1 MPSVSEG
8 SHTGVQ
14 QFVGADSKQCW
25 QIATRF
31 RGRRQKQRKTAQA
44 VPVVKNFIGV
54 KTIFDA
60 LSEKLS
66 SAFSKITSR
75 GVLNEKDI
83 DEAMREIR
91 IALLEADVSL
101 PVVKSFIAQV
111 KEQALGEKVVKSVQP
126 GQMVIKIVHDELVKL
141 LGAESVELN
150 LTAVPPVCIL
160 MVGLQGSG
168 KTTTSAK
175 IANKLKGR
183 KKVMLVSLDIY
194 RPAAQEQLAQLANQI
209 NVYALPVIK
218 GEKPAET
225 TKRAINEAK
234 KGGYEVIILDSAG
247 RLHIDED
254 LMNEV
259 VEVKKIANPTE
270 TLLVADAMIG
280 QDSCTVAKE
289 FNEKVGVTGIVL
301 TRIDGSAR
309 AGAALSMKM
318 VADVPI
324 KFLGT
329 GEKIAEF
336 EEFHPDRLAG
346 RILGQGDVVSLVE
359 KAMEN
364 VDKDE
369 AEKMAKKMMKGK
381 FDLEDMLSQ
390 LKQVQKLGSM
400 GSLLGMIPGL
410 SKFKTQIEQAN
421 IGDNLVKKQEAIIL
435 SMTKSERR
443 NPDII
448 KASRKKR
455 IAAGAGVEVHEVNKL
470 LKSYEQMSTMMK
482 RMGKMGGLSGM
493 MGGAMPKMQG
503 NPLGKMLG
511 GMGNKFPF

>member
-1 MPSVSEG
+1 M
-8 SHTGVQ
+8 
-14 QFVGADSKQCW
+14 
-25 QIATRF
+25 
-31 RGRRQKQRKTAQA
+31 
-44 VPVVKNFIGV
+44 
-54 KTIFDA
+54 FDA
-60 LSEKLS
+60 LSDKLS

-101 PVVKSFIAQV
+101 PVAKNFIAQV
-111 KEQALGEKVVKSVQP
+111 KEQALGEKVIKSIQP
-126 GQMVIKIVHDELVKL
+126 GQMVVKIVHDELVKL
-141 LGAESVELN
+141 LGAYSSELN
-150 LTAVPPVCIL
+150 LSAQPPVCIL

-175 IANKLKGR
+175 IANKLKNK
-183 KKVMLVSLDIY
+183 KKVLLVSLDIY
-194 RPAAQEQLAQLANQI
+194 RPAAQEQLAQLGSQI
-209 NVYALPVIK
+209 GVVNLPIIK

-225 TKRAINEAK
+225 TKRALDYAK
-234 KGGYEVIILDSAG
+234 KGGFEVVVLDSAG
-247 RLHIDED
+247 RLHIDNE

-259 VEVKKIANPTE
+259 IEVQKIANPTE

-280 QDSCTVAKE
+280 QDACNVAKE
-289 FNEKVGVTGIVL
+289 FNEKVGITGIVL

-318 VADVPI
+318 VADVAI

-329 GEKIAEF
+329 GEKIDEF

-364 VDKDE
+364 VDHAE

-381 FDLEDMLSQ
+381 FDLEDMLAQ

-410 SKFKTQIEQAN
+410 SKFKNQIEQAGV
-421 IGDNLVKKQEAIIL
+421 GDNLIKKQEAIIL
-435 SMTKSERR
+435 SMTIKERK

-455 IAAGAGVEVHEVNKL
+455 IAAGSGVEVHEVNKL
-470 LKSYEQMSTMMK
+470 LKSYEGMSTMMK
-482 RMGKMGGLSGM
+482 KMGKQGGLGSM
-493 MGGAMPKMQG
+493 SALK
-503 NPLGKMLG
+503 NSPLGSMLG
-511 GMGNKFPF
+511 GTGKRFPF

>member
-1 MPSVSEG
+1 M
-8 SHTGVQ
+8 HI
-14 QFVGADSKQCW
+14 D
-25 QIATRF
+25 
-31 RGRRQKQRKTAQA
+31 
-44 VPVVKNFIGV
+44 
-54 KTIFDA
+54 DA
-60 LSEKLS
+60 LME
-66 SAFSKITSR
+66 
-75 GVLNEKDI
+75 
-83 DEAMREIR
+83 
-91 IALLEADVSL
+91 
-101 PVVKSFIAQV
+101 
-111 KEQALGEKVVKSVQP
+111 
-126 GQMVIKIVHDELVKL
+126 
-141 LGAESVELN
+141 
-150 LTAVPPVCIL
+150 
-160 MVGLQGSG
+160 
-168 KTTTSAK
+168 
-175 IANKLKGR
+175 
-183 KKVMLVSLDIY
+183 
-194 RPAAQEQLAQLANQI
+194 
-209 NVYALPVIK
+209 
-218 GEKPAET
+218 
-225 TKRAINEAK
+225 
-234 KGGYEVIILDSAG
+234 EVI
-247 RLHIDED
+247 
-254 LMNEV
+254 
-259 VEVKKIANPTE
+259 EVKKIANPTE

-280 QDSCTVAKE
+280 QDSCVVAKE

-359 KAMEN
+359 KAIEN

-400 GSLLGMIPGL
+400 GSLIGMIPGL
-410 SKFKTQIEQAN
+410 SKFKAQIEQAN

-470 LKSYEQMSTMMK
+470 LKSYEQMSMMMK
-482 RMGKMGGLSGM
+482 KMGKMGGLSAM

-511 GMGNKFPF
+511 GMSNKFPF

>member
-1 MPSVSEG
+1 
-8 SHTGVQ
+8 
-14 QFVGADSKQCW
+14 
-25 QIATRF
+25 
-31 RGRRQKQRKTAQA
+31 
-44 VPVVKNFIGV
+44 
-54 KTIFDA
+54 
-60 LSEKLS
+60 
-66 SAFSKITSR
+66 
-75 GVLNEKDI
+75 
-83 DEAMREIR
+83 MREIR

-111 KEQALGEKVVKSVQP
+111 KEQALGEKVVKSVKP
-126 GQMVIKIVHDELVKL
+126 GQMVVKIVHDELVKL
-141 LGAESVELN
+141 LGAESSELN
-150 LTAVPPVCIL
+150 LAAQPPVCIL

-175 IANKLKGR
+175 IANKLKSR
-183 KKVMLVSLDIY
+183 KKVLLVSLDIY
-194 RPAAQEQLAQLANQI
+194 RPAAQEQLAQLASQI
-209 NVYALPVIK
+209 NVVSLPIIK

-225 TKRAINEAK
+225 TKRALSEAK
-234 KGGYEVIILDSAG
+234 KGGFEVVILDSAG
-247 RLHIDED
+247 RLHIDNE

-280 QDSCTVAKE
+280 QDACNVAKE

-318 VADVPI
+318 VSGAAI

-329 GEKIAEF
+329 GEKIDEF

-359 KAMEN
+359 KAIEN
-364 VDKDE
+364 VDHAE

-381 FDLEDMLSQ
+381 FDLEDMLAQ
-390 LKQVQKLGSM
+390 LKQVQKLGSI
-400 GSLLGMIPGL
+400 GNIIGMLPGL
-410 SKFKTQIEQAN
+410 SKFKNQIEEAGV
-421 IGDNLVKKQEAIIL
+421 GDGLIKKQEAIIL
-435 SMTKSERR
+435 SMTIKERR

-482 RMGKMGGLSGM
+482 RMGKMGGMGSLSALKNG
-493 MGGAMPKMQG
+493 
-503 NPLGKMLG
+503 PLGGMLG
-511 GMGNKFPF
+511 GMGKGFPF